1 MSQKSFGERLKAL
14 GLGNAEFAR
23 IVSRLAEK
31 KISPS
36 QVSQWATGHRKPS
49 AGMLA
54 FLSLYED
61 YAALQKEYTALEKE
75 YDGFMETIIKDY
87 PDTLKKP
94 AKEQKEEKMPQD
106 SIQRPLM
113 SLNETAVRRLIEI
126 SQERG
131 YLTFA
136 ELNLVLPP
144 DRLSSEQVEDSIS
157 ALQEMGISL
166 KEGDEID
173 ARLESLLEQHP
184 ESEQEDK
191 KKTA

>member
-54 FLSLYED
+54 FLSLYEE

-75 YDGFMETIIKDY
+75 YDKFMETIITDY
-87 PDTLKKP
+87 PEILKQP
-94 AKEQKEEKMPQD
+94 AKEQKEEEPSQE
-106 SIQRPLM
+106 SIKPVIP
-113 SLNETAVRRLIEI
+113 LNETAIRRLIEI
-126 SQERG
+126 ARERG

-144 DRLSSEQVEDSIS
+144 DRLSSEQVEDSIA
-157 ALQEMGISL
+157 ALSEMGISL

-173 ARLESLLEQHP
+173 SRLENLLEKEP
-184 ESEQEDK
+184 ESEQEE